1 MQASKQAAERP
12 VVHQVPPRRRVS
24 PLRPVET
31 GLVGLGRGF
40 ETLMAH
46 FGGLGALVWQT
57 VVYLFTGKIPLREVV
72 RQMYWMGVSSIP
84 IVMVTGILAGVVTS
98 QQGGY
103 QFTGSVPLYV
113 LGSVVTSSVVLELG
127 PIMTAVV
134 LIGRVGARITAELG
148 TMQVSEQIDALHSL
162 GRDPVRTLV
171 SPRIVAGVIVVPC
184 LVGIANTSGI
194 LSGMFAAQATIGLS
208 PDAFLYGAQLWWHSW
223 DLFYSLMKGLVFGF
237 VIPLIASH
245 MGLRTRG
252 GAEGVGK
259 STTSAVVL
267 MTLAVLF
274 LDALFPP
281 LLLN

>member
-1 MQASKQAAERP
+1 MPAIKQATERP
-12 VVHQVPPRRRVS
+12 TLPSAPRRRVS
-24 PLRPVET
+24 PLRPVES
-31 GLVGLGRGF
+31 GLSGLGRGF
-40 ETLMAH
+40 ENVMAH
-46 FGGLGALVWQT
+46 IGSLGSLVWQT
-57 VVYLFTGKIPLREVV
+57 VVYLFTGNIPLREVV

-84 IVMVTGILAGVVTS
+84 IVLVTGILAGVVTS

-171 SPRIVAGVIVVPC
+171 SPRIIAGVIVVPC
-184 LVGIANTSGI
+184 LVGLANTAGI
-194 LSGMFAAQATIGLS
+194 LSGMVAAQSTIGLS
-208 PDAFLYGAQLWWHSW
+208 HDSFLYGAQLWWHSW

-245 MGLRTRG
+245 MGLATRG

>member
-1 MQASKQAAERP
+1 MT
-12 VVHQVPPRRRVS
+12 H
-24 PLRPVET
+24 
-31 GLVGLGRGF
+31 VGKIG
-40 ETLMAH
+40 M
-46 FGGLGALVWQT
+46 LVWQT
-57 VVYLFTGKIPLREVV
+57 VVYLFTGRLPLREVV

-84 IVMVTGILAGVVTS
+84 IVLVTGILAGVVTS

-113 LGSVVTSSVVLELG
+113 LGSVVTSSIVLELG

-184 LVGIANTSGI
+184 LVGLANTAGI
-194 LSGMFAAQATIGLS
+194 LSGMVAARSTVGLS
-208 PDAFLYGAQLWWHSW
+208 YDSFLYGAQLWWHSW

-237 VIPLIASH
+237 VIPLIASY
-245 MGLRTRG
+245 MGLATRG
-252 GAEGVGK
+252 GAEGVGR

-267 MTLAVLF
+267 MTLTVLF

>member
-1 MQASKQAAERP
+1 
-12 VVHQVPPRRRVS
+12 
-24 PLRPVET
+24 VEK
-31 GLVGLGRGF
+31 GLGGLGRSF
-40 ETLMAH
+40 ENAMTHVGKIGM
-46 FGGLGALVWQT
+46 LVWQT
-57 VVYLFTGKIPLREVV
+57 VVYLFTGRLPLREVV

-84 IVMVTGILAGVVTS
+84 IVLVTGILAGVVTS

-113 LGSVVTSSVVLELG
+113 LGSVVTSSIVLELG

-184 LVGIANTSGI
+184 LVGLANTAGI
-194 LSGMFAAQATIGLS
+194 LSGMVAARSTVGLS
-208 PDAFLYGAQLWWHSW
+208 YDSFLYGAQLWWHSW

-237 VIPLIASH
+237 VIPLIASY
-245 MGLRTRG
+245 MGLATRG
-252 GAEGVGK
+252 GAEGVGR

-267 MTLAVLF
+267 MTLTVLF